1 MFISSLTHLVTR
13 DKINID
19 SRWSKLKKLKRLL
32 IIIIVTAFL
41 YFYYN
46 EETTNLLKKI
56 FPDSY
61 STEVGEDKGSY
72 IIINNNEP
80 DFNDEDKTTDTF
92 EKYSKLDSL
101 GRAGVAYA
109 NISVDLMP
117 TTERESIGMIK
128 PTGWHT
134 IKYDIVPG
142 KYLYNRCHL
151 IGYQLTGEN
160 KNELN
165 LITCTRQM
173 NTVGMLDWE
182 SMVANYIK
190 KTKNNVLYRVKPKY
204 EGNNLLASGV
214 QIEAYSVQDKGEG
227 VKFNIFVKNIQDGI
241 EIDYKTG
248 DSKLKE

>member
-1 MFISSLTHLVTR
+1 MFSHAT
-13 DKINID
+13 INID

-32 IIIIVTAFL
+32 IIIIVTTFL

-46 EETTNLLKKI
+46 EETTNLLKKL

-61 STEVGEDKGSY
+61 STEVTEVGEDKGSY

-101 GRAGVAYA
+101 RRAGVAYA

-190 KTKNNVLYRVKPKY
+190 KTKNNVLYRVTPKY
-204 EGNNLLASGV
+204 ENDNLLASGV
-214 QIEAYSVQDKGEG
+214 QIEAYSIQDNGKGI
-227 VKFNIFVKNIQDGI
+227 KFNIFVKNIQDGI

-248 DSKLKE
+248 DSILKE